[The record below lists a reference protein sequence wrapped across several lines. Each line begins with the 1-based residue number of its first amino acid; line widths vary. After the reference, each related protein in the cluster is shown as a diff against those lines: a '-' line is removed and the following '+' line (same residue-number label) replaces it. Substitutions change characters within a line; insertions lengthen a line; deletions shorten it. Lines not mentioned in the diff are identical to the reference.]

1 MVEWQLQDAKN
12 RFSAVVDAALSG
24 EPQHVT
30 RRGRPA
36 VVVLSEEEYERLSA
50 LDEASVPT
58 FAELL
63 LEMPQDDGEFERLP
77 RQAREIDL

>member
-1 MVEWQLQDAKN
+1 
-12 RFSAVVDAALSG
+12 
-24 EPQHVT
+24 VT
-30 RRGRPA
+30 RRGRAA
-36 VVVLSEEEYERLSA
+36 VVVLSEDEYERLSA

-77 RQAREIDL
+77 RQAREIDF